1 MEQELFEM
9 LLQSVQEADTIKLS
23 SEVREQLEEALDNP
37 SEATEKLKELILSD
51 EN

>member
-23 SEVREQLEEALDNP
+23 NEAWEQLEEILDNP
-37 SEATEKLKELILSD
+37 PEATEKLKELMLSD